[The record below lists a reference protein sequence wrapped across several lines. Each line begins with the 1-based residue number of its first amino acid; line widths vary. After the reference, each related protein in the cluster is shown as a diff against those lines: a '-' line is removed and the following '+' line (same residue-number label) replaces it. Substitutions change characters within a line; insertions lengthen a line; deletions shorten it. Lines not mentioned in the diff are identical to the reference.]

1 MTERRA
7 GRASD
12 APPPAGPY
20 SHAVRSGSLV
30 VTSGQ
35 IGVDPK
41 TGALVGLDVASQ
53 ARQAWSNTVA
63 ALSSVSA
70 EPADVVQVR
79 VFLVELG
86 DFEPMNAV
94 FAELLPTPFPART
107 TVYVTLPPSVRIE
120 IDALAVLR
128 EP

>member
-107 TVYVTLPPSVRIE
+107 TVYVTMPPSVRIE

>member
-1 MTERRA
+1 MNERRA

-20 SHAVRSGSLV
+20 SQAVRSGSLV

-35 IGVDPK
+35 IGLDPK
-41 TGALVGLDVASQ
+41 TGALVGLDVESQ

>member
-41 TGALVGLDVASQ
+41 TGSLVGLDVESQ

-79 VFLVELG
+79 VFLVGLG

>member
-41 TGALVGLDVASQ
+41 TGSLVGLDVESQ

>member
-20 SHAVRSGSLV
+20 SHAVRAGSLV

-41 TGALVGLDVASQ
+41 TGSLVGLDVESQ

-79 VFLVELG
+79 VFLVGLG
-86 DFEPMNAV
+86 DFEPMNTV

>member
-20 SHAVRSGSLV
+20 SHAVRAGSLV

-35 IGVDPK
+35 MGVDPK
-41 TGALVGLDVASQ
+41 TGSLVGLDVESQ

-79 VFLVELG
+79 VFLVRSEEHTSELQSRQYL
-86 DFEPMNAV
+86 V
-94 FAELLPTPFPART
+94 CRLL
-107 TVYVTLPPSVRIE
+107 LE
-120 IDALAVLR
+120 K
-128 EP
+128 

>member
-20 SHAVRSGSLV
+20 SHAVRAGSLV

-107 TVYVTLPPSVRIE
+107 TVYVTMPPSVRIE